1 MIGKPTQ
8 HDDRNADLAFAAHTT
23 LLAAE
28 RANPALA
35 DNPFWTV
42 LRQDAF
48 ENFMIAFGGGK

>member
-1 MIGKPTQ
+1 MTQ
-8 HDDRNADLAFAAHTT
+8 KRTQQDDAKADLAFAVHTT

-42 LRQDAF
+42 LRQDAYV
-48 ENFMIAFGGGK
+48 NFMIAFGADQ